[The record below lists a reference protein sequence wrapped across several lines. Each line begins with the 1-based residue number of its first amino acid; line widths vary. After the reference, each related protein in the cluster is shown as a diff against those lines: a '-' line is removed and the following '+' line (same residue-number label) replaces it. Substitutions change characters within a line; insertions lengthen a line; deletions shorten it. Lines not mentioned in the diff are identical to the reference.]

1 MKIAKRQIQPH
12 GFLIVTDLAL
22 NIVQVSANIE
32 EFLYS
37 KPAAF
42 IGASF
47 LKKVRLS
54 DSDVLEEIKT
64 SIGPVPETYRVQI
77 LIEESPSLDCWI
89 TCHRSADYLIFEFER
104 TIHTSSALGLKLV
117 SEAVARFRSCTNMEE
132 LLDQLA
138 RSLHVITDYDRVLVY
153 KFDQSFNSQVLAE
166 SKSDS
171 DEKNSLLYMH
181 FPASVIPDETREL
194 YRNNFLRMMG
204 DVDYEPVPMRGLKG
218 VKVDLGKCILRA
230 AAPSHVD
237 YLKELGVKSA
247 LFLSIVIKGE
257 LWGIVSCYN
266 DTVKRPA
273 HRVREACISL
283 SHLAAASIEYLVSN
297 EEKRLI
303 AELDNGLYH
312 LTNIINSSS
321 MPVSELIELNG
332 NDFSSFIDSSGFAV
346 CDGDKVHNYLTTL
359 KKSQIQELRDWLRE
373 ENFEGVYCT
382 SELSKEFDGAAA
394 YNVHA
399 AGVLAIS
406 PVSDYSQWVF
416 WFRPA
421 IGSAGDA
428 TNGADP
434 LWKDDRE
441 GIKSSRPFNAI
452 EIQFA
457 EKLKERLMKHTLA
470 GAQKDKETLEAHREF
485 LASIVDSSK
494 DGIIGFSSHS
504 EIISWNRGAA
514 DMFQMSADE
523 TIGQPLSGIFGEDDE
538 IFSLVSVDPS
548 ETIEKTIA
556 RKDGQTL
563 ELSMKIY
570 PILTS
575 ETNPIFGAAIIRDV
589 TAQKQAERELL
600 LMSQQLVET
609 NRQLEEYAWVAA
621 HDLKEPVRT
630 MGTYARLV
638 LHDYGDK
645 LDEDGLHMLDTIYS
659 SATSAMNRID
669 DILSYSSLGR
679 REFVATKVSLTQI
692 LDRVLSD
699 LGQAVR
705 ESGAQVSYS
714 QLPDIMGNAD
724 MLSLL
729 FQNLIS
735 NAIKFRSEKSPVI
748 KIEAERKDSIVL
760 LKLADNGIGID
771 MKHRDTI
778 FGMFKRLDHKYP
790 GTGLGLSI
798 VRRIVELHHGRIW
811 LDSAPQKGTTFYIEF
826 SATDSES

>member
-1 MKIAKRQIQPH
+1 MKKAKKHIQPH
-12 GFLIVTDLAL
+12 GFLIVTDLSL
-22 NIVQVSANIE
+22 KIVQVSANIE
-32 EFLYS
+32 DFLNVES
-37 KPAAF
+37 TAF
-42 IGASF
+42 IGAFF
-47 LKKVRLS
+47 LDRVNFS
-54 DSDVLEEIKT
+54 DPDVLDEIRA
-64 SIGPVPETYRVQI
+64 SAGSVPETYRVQL
-77 LIEESPSLDCWI
+77 LITELERLDCWI
-89 TCHRSADYLIFEFER
+89 TCHRSADFLIFEFER

-117 SEAVARFRSCTNMEE
+117 SEAVARFRSCANLEE

-138 RSLHVITDYDRVLVY
+138 RSLRVITDYDRVLVY
-153 KFDQSFNSQVLAE
+153 KFDQGFNSQVLAE
-166 SKSDS
+166 SKQAELES
-171 DEKNSLLYMH
+171 SLLYMH
-181 FPASVIPDETREL
+181 FPSSVIPDETREL
-194 YRNNFLRMMG
+194 YLNNFLRIIG
-204 DVDYEPVPMRGLKG
+204 DVDYEPVPMRGARG

-230 AAPSHVD
+230 AAPSHIQ
-237 YLKELGVKSA
+237 YLKELEVRSS

-257 LWGIVSCYN
+257 LWGLVSCYN
-266 DTVKRPA
+266 YSIKRPA

-297 EEKRLI
+297 EEKDLI
-303 AELDNGLYH
+303 ARLDDGLYH
-312 LTNIINSSS
+312 LTNIINSSL
-321 MPVSELIELNG
+321 MPVAELIELNR
-332 NDFSSFIDSSGFAV
+332 NDFASFIASSGFAV
-346 CDGDKVHNYLTTL
+346 VDGGSVHNYLTTL
-359 KKSQIQELRDWLRE
+359 KKDQIRELRNWLSE
-373 ENFEGVYCT
+373 QKTEGVYCT

-394 YNVHA
+394 YNDHA

-406 PVSDYSQWVF
+406 PVSDNSQWVF

-421 IGSAGDA
+421 IGSAGDTA
-428 TNGADP
+428 VDAEP
-434 LWKDDRE
+434 LWKD
-441 GIKSSRPFNAI
+441 GMKSSRPFNAI

-457 EKLKERLMKHTLA
+457 EKLKDRLMKHTLA

-514 DMFQMSADE
+514 DMFQMGADE
-523 TIGQPLSGIFGEDDE
+523 TIGQPLSSIFGEDDE
-538 IFSLVSVDPS
+538 LFSLVSVDPS
-548 ETIEKTIA
+548 ETIEKTIV

-570 PILTS
+570 PIVTS

-638 LHDYGDK
+638 LHDYGDR
-645 LDEDGLHMLDTIYS
+645 LDDDGLHMLDTIYS
-659 SATSAMNRID
+659 SASSAMNRID

-679 REFVATKVSLTQI
+679 REFVATKISLAEI
-692 LDRVLSD
+692 LNRVMSD
-699 LGQAVR
+699 LGQAIR
-705 ESGAQVSYS
+705 ESGVKIIYT
-714 QLPDIMGNAD
+714 QLPEILGNGD
-724 MLSLL
+724 MLALL

-735 NAIKFRSEKSPVI
+735 NAIKFRSKKPPTI
-748 KIEAERKDSIVL
+748 KIEADRHDTHVL
-760 LKLADNGIGID
+760 VKVSDNGIGID
-771 MKHRDTI
+771 MKYRDTI

-798 VRRIVELHHGRIW
+798 VRRIVELHNGRIW
-811 LDSAPQKGTTFYIEF
+811 LESEPQKGTTFYIEF
-826 SATDSES
+826 KAPI

>member
-1 MKIAKRQIQPH
+1 MKTAKKQIQPH

-22 NIVQVSANIE
+22 TIVQVSANIDDY
-32 EFLYS
+32 LSS

-47 LKKVRLS
+47 LDKVNLS
-54 DSDVLEEIKT
+54 DPDVLDEIKT
-64 SIGPVPETYRVQI
+64 SIGPIPETYRVQI
-77 LIEESPSLDCWI
+77 LIEDQKSLDCWI
-89 TCHRSADYLIFEFER
+89 TCHRSADFLIFEFER
-104 TIHTSSALGLKLV
+104 TIHSSSGLGLNLV

-153 KFDQSFNSQVLAE
+153 KFDQSFNSQVRAE
-166 SKSDS
+166 SKGDKSDS
-171 DEKNSLLYMH
+171 SFLYMH

-194 YRNNFLRMMG
+194 YRNNFLRLIG

-230 AAPSHVD
+230 AAPSHIQ

-257 LWGIVSCYN
+257 LWGLVSCYN

-297 EEKRLI
+297 EEKELI
-303 AELDNGLYH
+303 AELDDGLYH

-321 MPVSELIELNG
+321 MPVSELVELNR
-332 NDFSSFIDSSGFAV
+332 NDFSAFIQSSGFAV
-346 CDGDKVHNYLTTL
+346 ADGDRVHNYLTTL
-359 KKSQIQELRDWLRE
+359 EKGQIAELRDWLRE
-373 ENFEGVYCT
+373 QNCEGVYCT
-382 SELSKEFDGAAA
+382 SQLSKEFDGAAA
-394 YNVHA
+394 YNDQA

-421 IGSAGDA
+421 IGSAGV
-428 TNGADP
+428 
-434 LWKDDRE
+434 WKDDRE

-452 EIQFA
+452 EIHFA

-494 DGIIGFSSHS
+494 DGIIGFSSQS

-514 DMFQMSADE
+514 DLFQMNADE
-523 TIGQPLSGIFGEDDE
+523 TIGQPLSRIFGEDDE

-570 PILTS
+570 PIMTS

-679 REFVATKVSLTQI
+679 REFVATKVSLTEI

-705 ESGAQVSYS
+705 ESGAQVGYS
-714 QLPDIMGNAD
+714 KLPEIMGNAD

-735 NAIKFRSEKSPVI
+735 NAIKFRSKKTPVI
-748 KIEAERKDSIVL
+748 KIEAESKEAIVL
-760 LKLADNGIGID
+760 LKIADNGIGID

-811 LDSAPQKGTTFYIEF
+811 LDSTPQKGTTFYIEF
-826 SATDSES
+826 RAASSEA